1 MTLNSPLQLLR
12 NYRSIDHALP
22 TFAQSIN
29 KLPLSLSLS
38 HTQTLLSA
46 SLPLS
51 TLS

>member
-29 KLPLSLSLS
+29 KLPLSLS